1 MNLIRRS
8 LISVSMVA
16 VSVLSAPAIHAATF
30 HAPIHAMFAK
40 GKTIQLSL
48 RNDTATDIQLRAGDD
63 AMTLVAGKT
72 LMVKLVPGTRIVTSS
87 DTATHKAGDLV
98 VEVSASLNGAT
109 IAIH

>member
-30 HAPIHAMFAK
+30 NPIHAMFAK
-40 GKTIQLSL
+40 GKTIQISL
-48 RNDTATDIQLRAGDD
+48 RNDTASDIQLRAGDD

-72 LMVKLVPGTRIVTSS
+72 LSVKLVPGTRIVTSS